1 MAKKKKKQ
9 SSAELHRQVK
19 DSLQA
24 LPYVVEQQRKE
35 GHPVKAFMLRYFS
48 APVLKLINKT
58 LNAKRYRGVEGEKL
72 KQTDQMKRHLDQR
85 KAALQKFQSHI
96 QEQQKRNR
104 PRG

>member
-1 MAKKKKKQ
+1 MAKKKKQ

-24 LPYVVEQQRKE
+24 LPYVVDQQRKQ

-48 APVLKLINKT
+48 GPVLRLINKT
-58 LNAKRYRGVEGEKL
+58 LNAKRYRGTEGEKL

-85 KAALQKFQSHI
+85 KAAMKQYQTHI
-96 QEQQKRNR
+96 QQEQKRKR
-104 PRG
+104 PQ